1 MSVNS
6 KDKSNLY
13 TKMGDN
19 GETGL
24 VSGTRVS
31 KADARIDLYGEVDE
45 LNSWVGIAITN
56 MELSHFQEEVDYL
69 KRVQSYLFNL
79 GSNLACEVAMR
90 EKYKLPKLTDEVIS
104 ELEGKIDYLDKNCP
118 PLKHFVLPG
127 GTKAASC
134 LHLCRTVCRKIERK
148 MIQFRNEHEEE
159 LPVHAAPFMNRL
171 SDFFFILSRYANVKS
186 GIPEELWLPEK

>member
-1 MSVNS
+1 MSE
-6 KDKSNLY
+6 KKEKSNLY

-56 MELSHFQEEVDYL
+56 MDTSLFEEEVAYL
-69 KRVQSYLFNL
+69 KTVQSNLFNL

-90 EKYKLPKLTDEVIS
+90 EKYNLPKLSEKVI
-104 ELEGKIDYLDKNCP
+104 EDLEGKIDFLDKNCP
-118 PLKHFVLPG
+118 PLKNFVLPG

-148 MIQFRNEHEEE
+148 MIQFRTQHEEE
-159 LPVHAAPFMNRL
+159 LPIHAAPYMNRL
-171 SDFFFILSRYANVKS
+171 SDFFFILSRYTNVLS
-186 GIPEELWLPEK
+186 GVSEELWMPEK